1 MNSLTLKC
9 HNSFQNW
16 NNRKSTRID
25 ILYTVNQST
34 FHEICNVAIWINIKA
49 FNRVNRKELNILKTL
64 SEFQEFYFVAYCRWF
79 SHESCLTIFFRRIV
93 VCEQWIVVWL
103 LTKKST
109 VLESFMIQHVQFFT
123 EYIVDKFTSQVN
135 LFIKKKTLP
144 QVFSCE
150 FSEISKNTFLMEHFR
165 ETAS

>member
-1 MNSLTLKC
+1 MDSLTLKR

-49 FNRVNRKELNILKTL
+49 FNRVNRKQLNILKTL
-64 SEFQEFYFVAYCRWF
+64 SEFQEFYFVAYWRWF
-79 SHESCLTIFFRRIV
+79 SHESCLTNFFRGIV

-109 VLESFMIQHVQFFT
+109 LLESFMIQHVQFFT

-135 LFIKKKTLP
+135 LFINKKTLP

-150 FSEISKNTFLMEHFR
+150 FSKISKNTFLTEHFR